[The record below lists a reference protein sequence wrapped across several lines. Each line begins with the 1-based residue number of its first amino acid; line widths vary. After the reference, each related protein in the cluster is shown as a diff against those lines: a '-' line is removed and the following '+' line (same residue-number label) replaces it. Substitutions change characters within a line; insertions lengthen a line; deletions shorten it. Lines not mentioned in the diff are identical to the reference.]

1 MKNVTHW
8 FVLIALGLAGSAAR
22 AAEISV
28 NVSAQ
33 NPLVE
38 ESATASSGAVEVE
51 VVSEAN
57 STGGSARASAFASFG
72 SLSVFA
78 ISFTNSGA
86 DGSSGGGHAIWLDMI
101 TINAPGLNGTAGF
114 IDFSLSLQGT
124 LSASVGVSQVGSAN
138 AAYSL
143 DISFDNVIT
152 SFAGSQAPGGGP
164 PNGDLL
170 PLDASIL
177 NQAFTFGVPF
187 RLEVD
192 LGAGAGSG
200 CDGNCGQAVGEANL
214 QDTLNWGGISEVR
227 DSNGGSVTSFT
238 LSSDS
243 GTDWTQPIP
252 EPSVVTLIF
261 LALIGSCL
269 RYPISRKIRSAL
281 GR

>member
-1 MKNVTHW
+1 
-8 FVLIALGLAGSAAR
+8 
-22 AAEISV
+22 
-28 NVSAQ
+28 
-33 NPLVE
+33 
-38 ESATASSGAVEVE
+38 
-51 VVSEAN
+51 
-57 STGGSARASAFASFG
+57 
-72 SLSVFA
+72 
-78 ISFTNSGA
+78 
-86 DGSSGGGHAIWLDMI
+86 LDMI

-114 IDFSLSLQGT
+114 IDFSLSLHGT
-124 LSASVGVSQVGSAN
+124 LSASTGNSQVGSGN
-138 AAYSL
+138 AGYSL
-143 DISFDNVIT
+143 DISFDNVTT
-152 SFAGSQAPGGGP
+152 SFGGSQAPGGP

-200 CDGNCGQAVGEANL
+200 CDGNCFQAVGEANL

-227 DSNGGSVTSFT
+227 DVNGDSVTSFT

-269 RYPISRKIRSAL
+269 LYPISRKIRSAI

>member
-1 MKNVTHW
+1 MKNATHW
-8 FVLIALGLAGSAAR
+8 FVLIALGLTASAAK

-38 ESATASSGAVEVE
+38 DSATASSGAVAVE

-57 STGGSARASAFASFG
+57 STGGSARARAFASFG
-72 SLSVFA
+72 SLSVYA

-124 LSASVGVSQVGSAN
+124 LSAFTGNNQVGSGN
-138 AAYSL
+138 AGYSL
-143 DISFDNVIT
+143 DISFDNVTT
-152 SFAGSQAPGGGP
+152 SFSGSKSPGGP
-164 PNGDLL
+164 PTGDLL
-170 PLDASIL
+170 PLDVSIL
-177 NQAFTFGVPF
+177 NQPFTFGVPF

-200 CDGNCGQAVGEANL
+200 CDGNCGQAGGQANL

-227 DSNGGSVTSFT
+227 DSNGGSVTNFT

-243 GTDWTQPIP
+243 GTDWTQPVP

-261 LALIGSCL
+261 LALIGSCRL
-269 RYPISRKIRSAL
+269 HPISRKIRSAI